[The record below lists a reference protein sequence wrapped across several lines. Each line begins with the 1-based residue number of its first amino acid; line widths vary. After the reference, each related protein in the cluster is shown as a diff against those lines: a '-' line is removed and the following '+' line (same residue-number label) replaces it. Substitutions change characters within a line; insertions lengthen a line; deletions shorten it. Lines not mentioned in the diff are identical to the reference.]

1 MAETTAEMVFRHQ
14 QEEMQEM
21 QVEDGLTREE
31 LQARFHVEHF
41 GMLDSNG
48 YGESVV
54 HVVDKR
60 TEVRGTFSFSDESPR
75 KYFWR
80 SLKL

>member
-31 LQARFHVEHF
+31 LQARFHVERF
-41 GMLDSNG
+41 GLLDSNG

-54 HVVDKR
+54 FV
-60 TEVRGTFSFSDESPR
+60 TEKQTGERGSMSFSGSPR
-75 KYFWR
+75 RYFDF
-80 SLKL
+80 KHEG